1 MVKCQE
7 KETQE
12 KNNCQ
17 LTANTERIIKSVY
30 IFLNAFKKK
39 KKEVA
44 FLVNCSL
51 VCCVNRQREKPGV
64 GLPWS

>member
-39 KKEVA
+39 GSS
-44 FLVNCSL
+44 FLSQLFASL
-51 VCCVNRQREKPGV
+51 LRQ
-64 GLPWS
+64 